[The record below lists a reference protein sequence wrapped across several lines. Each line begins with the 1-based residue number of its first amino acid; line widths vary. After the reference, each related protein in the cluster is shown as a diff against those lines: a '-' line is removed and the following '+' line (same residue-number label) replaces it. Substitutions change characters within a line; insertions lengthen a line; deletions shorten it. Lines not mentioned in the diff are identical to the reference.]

1 MDNIQVELVNKEE
14 CKEFFKKWGVF
25 SSECYATPEGREE
38 IVGKHCYKTGH
49 YSGSRSFS
57 FVFKVKGVSRSC
69 TAQMNRSS
77 VGVTINEK
85 SIKSCKK

>member
-38 IVGKHCYKTGH
+38 IVGKHCYKPGH
-49 YSGSRSFS
+49 YS
-57 FVFKVKGVSRSC
+57 
-69 TAQMNRSS
+69 
-77 VGVTINEK
+77 
-85 SIKSCKK
+85 